1 MRIENSLREIRT
13 QFRPV
18 RAATYDGQGAHR
30 VCNRIYLEL
39 YIICERVDA
48 RAQWLP
54 DLRLH
59 DTPES
64 YASTDSSQLQLHRIE
79 TLHGNAISIVCL
91 GVAPLLLEPARKG
104 GRRANRLSE
113 NVCSSAT
120 LPGRADALYSAQSWR
135 WCSGKSDRLNG
146 TGALLK
152 HASLLSLFPDWSA
165 AGMPG
170 RADSLSEE
178 RGGSLLLEERTS
190 LCIWFSCPSLSSSL
204 LVVSVRLWANCLPV
218 RATSRPCSL
227 WPDKGYLARCGNT

>member
-79 TLHGNAISIVCL
+79 TLHGNAISIVCRCRPPPVRA
-91 GVAPLLLEPARKG
+91 GPEGRKK
-104 GRRANRLSE
+104 SE
-113 NVCSSAT
+113 SAVKSLSSAT

-135 WCSGKSDRLNG
+135 WCSGKSEPAEWDG
-146 TGALLK
+146 CPSQTSALP
-152 HASLLSLFPDWSA
+152 SLFPDWSA
-165 AGMPG
+165 AGPSGKRRTASRKSG
-170 RADSLSEE
+170 RGVSLT
-178 RGGSLLLEERTS
+178 EERTS
-190 LCIWFSCPSLSSSL
+190 LCIWFSCPSLSSSF
-204 LVVSVRLWANCLPV
+204 
-218 RATSRPCSL
+218 
-227 WPDKGYLARCGNT
+227 